1 MQRKLATIMVGDF
14 VGSTTAMESD
24 EEGAI
29 ARIDT
34 VLETVRMVVQRHD
47 GRVFGTAGD
56 ALLAEFASPVNALRS
71 AIEARAEIA
80 ALPGASGGDMRF
92 GLHLADVVVVGSDLR
107 GDGVNIAARIEA
119 SAPPGAIEVSGLLY
133 DQVRRVSPCGF
144 EDIGERQL
152 KGILEPIRIYRVT
165 ELVDRHVFQF
175 APTRS
180 APNAAQSPRTN
191 SIAVARFDVAP
202 GAVADQCFLAEGI
215 TDDLTLELSRLR
227 GLFVSSRSAATALT
241 TKDPVEIGRLLGV
254 GYVISGSIRQVGDD
268 LRVNIAL
275 TETGEGLVIWSD
287 RIKRPFRE
295 LLDVL
300 DEIIARV
307 AATVSGRVEQS
318 ELAAARLKRP
328 ENMTAYEYYLRGLDH
343 HRLIGV
349 SDIHVHEAMAWFER
363 SMAAD
368 PGFGRPFAMHV
379 CSWSNLPSFD
389 LNRAEQQV
397 AHALALDPSD
407 PEAHRI
413 MGAIKMKSGDFVSAR
428 YHHIRAH
435 ELAPNDAYILGRSA
449 AFYVYAG
456 EAERALEMLDRAETL
471 DPFLPVWITE
481 ERVAALYALSRFE
494 DMMRVALTLPFQTR
508 RKSLYQVAASMAC
521 GDAGKAEFLVRQ
533 ALSLDPSLSAVYI
546 RMQETY
552 ADEAVTET
560 LVERN
565 CDAGLPLTPRKPAA
579 RKKSLLLR

>member
-14 VGSTTAMESD
+14 VGSTPAMETD

-29 ARIDT
+29 ARIDA
-34 VLETVRMVVQRHD
+34 VLDTVRGVVQRHD

-56 ALLAEFASPVNALRS
+56 ALLAEFSSPVNALRS
-71 AIEARAEIA
+71 AIEARAEITS
-80 ALPGASGGDMRF
+80 LPGASGGDMRF
-92 GLHLADVVVVGSDLR
+92 GLHVADVVVVGSDLR

-119 SAPPGAIEVSGLLY
+119 SAPPGAIDVSGLLY

-144 EDIGERQL
+144 EDVGERQL

-165 ELVDRHVFQF
+165 ELVDRHIYQF

-180 APNAAQSPRTN
+180 APTVTQSPRTN
-191 SIAVARFDVAP
+191 SIAVARFDIAP
-202 GAVADQCFLAEGI
+202 GAVADQYFLVEGI
-215 TDDLTLELSRLR
+215 TDDLTLELSRLK
-227 GLFVSSRSAATALT
+227 GLFVSSRTAATALA

-254 GYVISGSIRQVGDD
+254 GYVISGSIRQAGDD
-268 LRVNIAL
+268 LRINISL
-275 TETGEGLVIWSD
+275 TETCEGLVIWSD
-287 RIKRPFRE
+287 RIRRPFGE
-295 LLDVL
+295 VLDVM

-307 AATVSGRVEQS
+307 AATVSGRIEQS

-343 HRLIGV
+343 HRLTGV
-349 SDIHVHEAMAWFER
+349 SDSHIHEAMTWFER

-368 PGFGRPFAMHV
+368 PSFGRPFAMHV

-389 LNRAEQQV
+389 LSRAEQQV
-397 AHALALDPSD
+397 AHALALDPTD

-413 MGAIKMKSGDFVSAR
+413 MGAIKMKSGDFGSAR
-428 YHHIRAH
+428 YHHSRAH

-449 AFYVYAG
+449 AFYIYCG
-456 EAERALEMLDRAETL
+456 EPERGLEMLDRAEAL

-481 ERVAALYALSRFE
+481 ERVAALYALGRFE
-494 DMMRVALTLPFQTR
+494 ELNRVALTLPFQTR
-508 RKSLYQVAASMAC
+508 RTSLYQAAANMAS
-521 GDAGKAEFLVRQ
+521 GNAVRAELLVRQ
-533 ALSLDPSLSAVYI
+533 ALSLDPGLSAVYI

-552 ADEAVTET
+552 ADGSVTET
-560 LVERN
+560 LIARSCE
-565 CDAGLPLTPRKPAA
+565 AGLPLTPQRPAMRK
-579 RKKSLLLR
+579 RLLKP